1 MKAHVTAGINIIV
14 MSEKIILA
22 HGSGG
27 RQTQELISKHF
38 ASRFGMH
45 GPMTDSALL
54 NIGDAHI
61 AFTTD
66 SYVVEPLFFPGGNI
80 GKLAVCGTV
89 NDLAV
94 SGAIPLYISVSFIL
108 EEGFG
113 IDDLD
118 TVISSMAEEAE
129 AAGVRIVTGDT
140 KVVGKGK
147 CDGIFINTAGVGLM
161 QHDRM
166 HISSGAEIKKGDRLI
181 VSGSPGDHAVT
192 ILASRRD
199 LSFDTPLT
207 SDCASLN
214 RMTGKILQETSGVHF
229 MRDITR
235 GGLAA
240 VLNELAAMADCGIA
254 IDEASVPFREEVR
267 GMCEILG
274 FDPLTLAS
282 EGRVLIVVDAGQADR
297 VIDIMHSFEEGRGAA
312 VIGEITAER
321 KGSVILN
328 STGGGRRFLEM
339 PSGILLPRIC

>member
-1 MKAHVTAGINIIV
+1 MKGHATAGINIIV
-14 MSEKIILA
+14 MSEKISLA

-27 RQTQELISKHF
+27 RQTQELIRDRF
-38 ASRFGMH
+38 AKRFGMK

-54 NIGDAHI
+54 DAGDALM

-66 SYVVEPLFFPGGNI
+66 SYVVEPIFFPGGNI

-94 SGAIPLYISVSFIL
+94 SGAIPMYISASFII
-108 EEGFG
+108 EEGFAV
-113 IDDLD
+113 DDLD
-118 TVISSMAEEAE
+118 AIISSMAGEAE

-147 CDGIFINTAGVGLM
+147 CDGIFITTAGVGLL
-161 QHDRM
+161 DRNHR
-166 HISSGAEIKKGDRLI
+166 HISSGEKINMGDRLI
-181 VSGSPGDHAVT
+181 VSGSPGDHAIT
-192 ILASRRD
+192 ILASRRN
-199 LSFDTPLT
+199 LAFDRPVT

-214 RMTGKILQETSGVHF
+214 KMIASILQVSTGVHF

-240 VLNELAAMADCGIA
+240 VLNELASMVACGITVN
-254 IDEASVPFREEVR
+254 EASVPFREEVR

-274 FDPLTLAS
+274 FDPMTLAS
-282 EGRVLIVVDAGQADR
+282 EGRVLIVAAADQTDK
-297 VIDIMHSFEEGRGAA
+297 ILEIMHSFAEGEGSA
-312 VIGEITAER
+312 VVGEITTER

-328 STGGGRRFLEM
+328 IPGGGRRFLEM